1 MRDQYGREINYLRIS
16 ITDRCNLRCFYC
28 RAGEFKFI
36 PHREILRYE
45 EIIRLAKLFARLGF
59 ERARITGG
67 EPLVRPDVLFLV
79 RGLKQVKGIG
89 DLVMTSNG
97 TLLERYAEA
106 LKDAGL
112 DRVNISLDSLN
123 PENYRAITG
132 GGELEMALR
141 GIERAAPLFPIKL
154 NTVISK
160 RNLADIEGLIEYA
173 AKLSAPLRF
182 IELMPLSLS
191 EEQWHEAFVSERE
204 LISRI
209 ERRWR
214 LKDLGR
220 EGRSTSHDYLI
231 EELGARIGFI
241 SSISDRFCET
251 CNRMRLTSDGK
262 IRPCLGDPLEID
274 IKGPLRRGASDEELL
289 EIIKGAVYNKPAG
302 HQFGLQ
308 PAGGRPMNQI
318 GG

>member
-1 MRDQYGREINYLRIS
+1 MQDQYRREINYLRIS
-16 ITDRCNLRCFYC
+16 ITDRCNLSCFYC
-28 RAGEFKFI
+28 RARDLKFI
-36 PHREILRYE
+36 PHPQILRYE
-45 EIIRLAKLFARLGF
+45 EIIHLTKLFTKLGF
-59 ERARITGG
+59 TKVRITGG
-67 EPLVRPDVLFLV
+67 EPLVRPNVLFLV
-79 RGLKQVKGIG
+79 RELKQIAGIET
-89 DLVMTSNG
+89 LAMTSNG

-106 LKDAGL
+106 LKEAGL
-112 DRVNISLDSLN
+112 DSINISLDSLR

-132 GGELEMALR
+132 MGELGMVLR

-154 NTVISK
+154 NAVISR

-173 AKLSAPLRF
+173 AKLRAPLRF

-191 EEQWHEAFVSERE
+191 EEQWHKAFVSERE

-274 IKGPLRRGASDEELL
+274 IKGSMRRGASDEELL
-289 EIIKGAVYNKPAG
+289 GIIKRAVYNKPAG

-308 PAGGRPMNQI
+308 PVGSRPMNQI